1 MIKRYSSVTYNTLEI
16 LIDHLDFFKNA
27 TLQFEILSLTHMI
40 KNKDVGAYKLLLCVI
55 FLITAIK
62 GHS

>member
-27 TLQFEILSLTHMI
+27 KLQFEILSLTHMI
-40 KNKDVGAYKLLLCVI
+40 KTKMLVHTNYCCAL
-55 FLITAIK
+55 
-62 GHS
+62 